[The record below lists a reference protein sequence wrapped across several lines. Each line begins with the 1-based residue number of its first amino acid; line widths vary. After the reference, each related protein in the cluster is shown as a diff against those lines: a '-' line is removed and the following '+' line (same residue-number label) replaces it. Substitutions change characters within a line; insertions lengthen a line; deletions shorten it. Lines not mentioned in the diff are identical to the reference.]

1 MASFDWKKNIE
12 DFLKNRLIIT
22 TVTAM
27 TAGIFFGLG
36 AMYFGEH
43 DALIVSTSLVWL
55 MFLPM
60 WKR

>member
-1 MASFDWKKNIE
+1 MASFDRKKNIE
-12 DFLKNRLIIT
+12 DFLKDRLIIT

-27 TAGIFFGLG
+27 TARIFFGLR
-36 AMYFGEH
+36 AMCFGEH